1 LDKPDKNQID
11 ILASFHPAIK
21 NWFEESFESPTPPQ
35 IQGWPSIFQ
44 KQNTLILAPTGSG
57 KTLAAFLVCI
67 DNLLKQLIENNH
79 PRGVHTLYI
88 SPLKA
93 LNYDIERNLEAPLAG
108 IQLKAIELNLELPEI
123 RVAVRTGDTPQ
134 KERERMLREPPLM
147 FITTPESLH
156 LLLTSQRAQH
166 LLQSVEYVIVD
177 EIHALSENKRGT
189 FLSLLLERLQFMVE
203 KPFVRIGLSA
213 TQKPLEEIARF
224 LGGSDLVQQNGNIN
238 LTARPVTIVDA
249 GMRKELDL
257 KIISP
262 VEDFRDLPENT
273 VWPDIYQKLLELIQQ
288 HRSTLIFANNRA
300 AAERITAEINER
312 AGFELVKAHHGSV
325 SKEARREIEDQ
336 LKQGKLTAL
345 VATAT
350 LELGIDMGAIDLVCQ
365 VESPKGVARG
375 LQRVGRAGHL
385 YRLASKGRLIPKMRS
400 DLVEMTVITEAMYR
414 GDVAPIKIPQNCLD
428 ILAQQ
433 IIAMVAMKPWQ
444 VDDLFNLVRQA
455 YPFHT
460 LPRSHFLS
468 VIEMISGRYP
478 SEAFRDLRPRISWDR
493 INNILHPLPGTQH
506 TAILGG
512 GAIPDTGQYGCY
524 LEDGFTK
531 LGELEEEF
539 VYERRLGEVFVLG
552 TNNWRIKQITHD
564 RVIVSPAPGTPA
576 RMPFWKGEFMS
587 RSVHLGKLYGKFC
600 RELSG
605 RLQSKNCIAWLQQ
618 NYSLDADSAKNL
630 YQYFKD
636 QKQQA
641 GTIPDDET
649 IVIESFYDELGDPRV
664 MILSPFGGR
673 VHLPWKLAILAQFRQ
688 NLNVE
693 PESLHS
699 DGGIVFRYPVE
710 NINRAIQIIKS
721 VTAKNVEDLVME
733 ELANSAFFGI
743 RFRHNANRAMLIPR
757 PKPGR
762 RSPLWLQRM
771 RSRDLL
777 EIARQFPSFPIV
789 VETYRESLQDYLA
802 VEELK
807 ELLSRIETGEVKII
821 IRQAS
826 QPSPFTATLMLEFM
840 AGYMYNYDEPKRSEH
855 GADAI
860 DKDFIQELIHPGFA
874 ANLLDSDAI
883 NQIEQKLQGQAEGYQ
898 ARTAAELVE
907 LLYRIGDLTGEEIGL
922 RIIGDHQLMLESLGV
937 ARRALRVYIPGVEKS
952 WRWIAA
958 EDYPR
963 YRDAFSIQTA
973 DENLPESYQKIF
985 IKIGDE
991 IQTQSVSEA
1000 LPQEIIART
1009 FNRDDAQ
1016 RKVLERYLT
1025 HHALSDMDQITSR
1038 YPFEI
1043 SFVQNILNDLKQ
1055 QGQFIEIASPKE
1067 VTPIQWASAE
1077 IVERIRR
1084 VTLRQERA
1092 KIQPCD
1098 TAQFVAFL
1106 LRWQHR
1112 TLETRLSG
1120 ADGLV
1125 ALIEKCQG
1133 LALPAD
1139 MWETEI
1145 FPRRIENYQPGL
1157 LDELCRQGEITWYGS
1172 SSASTT
1178 MGNISFAFREDLPYF
1193 HFQNPN
1199 LSDPIDDQKEK
1210 ILDQIRNALHKKG
1223 TCFVNDLSLETGL
1236 APSTGAA
1243 ALWEMVWLG
1252 EVTNDTFGVIRAGKP
1267 PFSLD
1272 EFNEKIP
1279 QRSPYRRM
1287 GRTHRYRPVPGSGRW
1302 SLLPQPGDAKNI
1314 KPELIDALA
1323 NQLLQ
1328 RYGMVCREIYELEN
1342 WHIPWRLIY
1351 DTLVRL
1357 EWRGEIKRGY
1367 FVKGFSGL
1375 QFALPKAADEL
1386 MNLQQRKT
1394 RNNDQS
1400 DSLIL
1405 INSSDPANLYGAAS
1419 PLPLLHPMHADW
1431 RLLRH
1436 PNNYLILK
1444 NGFPILAIE
1453 AKGARLTSLRDFSSD
1468 EIKNALDLLPQLLDD
1483 PAGWRRIRSIKV
1495 EFWNGQPVRISEVAD
1510 YLKEIGFRDEFK
1522 AMVLEKVYNLN
1533 V

>member
-1 LDKPDKNQID
+1 MNNFE
-11 ILASFHPAIK
+11 ILTLFHPAIT
-21 NWFEESFESPTPPQ
+21 NWFKQSFDHPTPPQ
-35 IQGWPSIFQ
+35 IQGWPPISRGE
-44 KQNTLILAPTGSG
+44 NTLILAPTGSG
-57 KTLAAFLVCI
+57 KTLTAFLVCI
-67 DNLLKQLIENNH
+67 DQLLKRLIQND
-79 PRGVHTLYI
+79 PPKGVHTLYI

-108 IQLKAIELNLELPEI
+108 IQKKATELKIDLPEI

-134 KERERMLREPPLM
+134 KERERALREPPHI

-156 LLLTSQRAQH
+156 LLLTSNRAQH
-166 LLQSVEYVIVD
+166 ILRTVEYVIVD

-189 FLSLLLERLQFMVE
+189 FLSLLLERLQLVAE
-203 KPFVRIGLSA
+203 KPFIRIGLSA
-213 TQKPLEEIARF
+213 TQKPLAEIAKF
-224 LGGSDLVQQNGNIN
+224 LGGCDRIQQNGNIIFMP
-238 LTARPVTIVDA
+238 RSVTVIDA

-257 KIISP
+257 KIIAP

-273 VWPDIYQKLLELIQQ
+273 VWPDIYQKLLELIQG

-385 YRLASKGRLIPKMRS
+385 YQLASKGRLIPKMRS

-444 VDDLFNLVRQA
+444 VEELFNLVRQA
-455 YPFHT
+455 YPYQA

-478 SEAFRDLRPRISWDR
+478 SEAFRDLRSRISWDR
-493 INNILHPLPGTQH
+493 VNNILHPLPGTQR

-539 VYERRLGEVFVLG
+539 VFERRIGEVFVLG
-552 TNNWRIKQITHD
+552 TNNWRIKEITHD

-587 RSVHLGKLYGKFC
+587 RSVHLGKLYGGFC
-600 RELSG
+600 RELSA
-605 RLQSKNCIAWLQQ
+605 RLQHKNCLNWLQQ
-618 NYSLDADSAKNL
+618 HYSLDEASAQNL
-630 YQYFKD
+630 FQYFKD
-636 QKQQA
+636 QKQAA
-641 GTIPDDET
+641 GTIPDDQT
-649 IVIESFYDELGDPRV
+649 ILIESFYDELGDPRIV
-664 MILSPFGGR
+664 ILSPYGGR

-688 NLNVE
+688 SLNVE

-721 VTAKNVEDLVME
+721 VTSKNVENLVME
-733 ELANSAFFGI
+733 ELANSVFFGI

-757 PKPGR
+757 PKPGK

-789 VETYRESLQDYLA
+789 VETYRESLQDFLA
-802 VEELK
+802 MEELK
-807 ELLSRIETGEVKII
+807 ELLSRIETGEIKII

-840 AGYMYNYDEPKRSEH
+840 MGYMYNYDEPKRTEH

-860 DKDFIQELIHPGFA
+860 DKNFIQELIHPEHVA
-874 ANLLDSDAI
+874 DLLDKDAI
-883 NQIEQKLQGQAEGYQ
+883 DQIEQKLQEQAEGYQ
-898 ARTAAELVE
+898 ARTASELVE
-907 LLYRIGDLTGEEIGL
+907 LLYRLGDLTEEEIGL
-922 RIIGDHQLMLESLGV
+922 RVIGNHQLMLEELSV
-937 ARRALRVYIPGVEKS
+937 ARRALRVFIPGVAKP

-958 EDYPR
+958 EDFPL
-963 YRDAFSIQTA
+963 YRDAFSIKRA
-973 DENLPESYQKIF
+973 DENLPESYQKLF
-985 IKIGDE
+985 IKIDDE
-991 IQTQSVSEA
+991 IKPQSVAEA
-1000 LPQEIIART
+1000 LPQEIIDQNYPKRE
-1009 FNRDDAQ
+1009 AQ
-1016 RKVLERYLT
+1016 KKILERYLL
-1025 HHALSDMDQITSR
+1025 HHAISDINQILSR
-1038 YPFEI
+1038 YPFDE
-1043 SFVQNILNDLKQ
+1043 SFVKQILNELKR
-1055 QGQFIEIASPKE
+1055 QGNFVEIHPAKKG
-1067 VTPIQWASAE
+1067 TPPQWAATE

-1098 TAQFVAFL
+1098 TSQFVEFL
-1106 LRWQHR
+1106 LRWQNR
-1112 TLETRLSG
+1112 TAETRLSG
-1120 ADGLV
+1120 EDGLV
-1125 ALIEKCQG
+1125 SIIEKFQG
-1133 LALPAD
+1133 LALPAEI
-1139 MWETEI
+1139 WETEI
-1145 FPRRIENYQPGL
+1145 FARRLEDYQPAW
-1157 LDELCRQGEITWYGS
+1157 LDDLCRQGEITWYGS
-1172 SSASTT
+1172 SSA
-1178 MGNISFAFREDLPYF
+1178 GNQSGELAFAFREDLPYF
-1193 HFQNPN
+1193 HYQAQKSAAQN
-1199 LSDPIDDQKEK
+1199 DDQIEK
-1210 ILDQIRNALHKKG
+1210 ILDQVRNVLHKKG
-1223 TCFVNDLSLETGL
+1223 ACFVNDLSLETGL
-1236 APSTGAA
+1236 APSTCAVV
-1243 ALWEMVWLG
+1243 LWELVWRG
-1252 EVTNDTFGVIRAGKP
+1252 EVTNDTFAVIRAGKP

-1302 SLLPQPGDAKNI
+1302 SLLPHPTDSENLQSEFI
-1314 KPELIDALA
+1314 EALT

-1328 RYGMVCREIYELEN
+1328 RYGLLCREIFELEN
-1342 WHIPWRLIY
+1342 WHLPWRQIY

-1357 EWRGEIKRGY
+1357 EWRGEIRRGY

-1375 QFALPKAADEL
+1375 QFALPKAADEII
-1386 MNLQQRKT
+1386 NFQQKKPSYHSE
-1394 RNNDQS
+1394 S
-1400 DSLIL
+1400 DSLTL
-1405 INSSDPANLYGAAS
+1405 INASDPANLYGAAS
-1419 PLPLLHPMHADW
+1419 PLPLLHPLHPDW

-1444 NGFPILAIE
+1444 NGLPLLAIE
-1453 AKGARLTSLRDFSSD
+1453 AKGARLTPLRDFSLD
-1468 EIKNALDLLPQLLDD
+1468 EMKDALNLLPHLLDD

-1495 EFWNGQPVRISEVAD
+1495 EFWDGLPIRNSEVAE
-1510 YLKEIGFRDEFK
+1510 YLKENGFRDEFK
-1522 AMVLEKVYNLN
+1522 VMVLERGF
-1533 V
+1533 

>member
-1 LDKPDKNQID
+1 METKNLEVI
-11 ILASFHPAIK
+11 SHFHPTLQ
-21 NWFEESFESPTPPQ
+21 NWFTETFDHPTPPQ
-35 IQGWPSIFQ
+35 IQGWPAIFRGE
-44 KQNTLILAPTGSG
+44 NTLILAPTGSG
-57 KTLAAFLVCI
+57 KTLTAFLVCI
-67 DNLLKQLIENNH
+67 DQLLKRLIQND
-79 PRGVHTLYI
+79 PPKGVHTLYI

-108 IQLKAIELNLELPEI
+108 IQNKATELKIDLPEI

-134 KERERMLREPPLM
+134 KERERALREPPHI

-156 LLLTSQRAQH
+156 LLLTSNRAQH
-166 LLQSVEYVIVD
+166 ILRSVEYVIVD

-189 FLSLLLERLQFMVE
+189 FLSLLLERLQLMVE
-203 KPFVRIGLSA
+203 KPFIRIGLSA
-213 TQKPLEEIARF
+213 TQKPLETIAKF
-224 LGGSDLVQQNGNIN
+224 LGGNDLIQQNGTI
-238 LTARPVTIVDA
+238 TFTPRPVTIVDA

-325 SKEARREIEDQ
+325 SKEARREIENQ

-385 YRLASKGRLIPKMRS
+385 YKLASKGRLIPKMRS

-444 VDDLFNLVRQA
+444 VDELFNLVRQA
-455 YPFHT
+455 YPYQT
-460 LPRSHFLS
+460 LPRSHFFS

-478 SEAFRDLRPRISWDR
+478 SEAFRDLRPRVSWDR
-493 INNILHPLPGTQH
+493 VNNILHPLPGTQR

-564 RVIVSPAPGTPA
+564 RVIVSPASGTPA

-587 RSVHLGKLYGKFC
+587 RSVHLGKLYGQFC

-605 RLQSKNCIAWLQQ
+605 RLQSKNFIDWLQK
-618 NYSLDADSAKNL
+618 NYSLDSDSAKNL

-636 QKQQA
+636 QQRAA
-641 GTIPDDET
+641 GMIPDDKT
-649 IVIESFYDELGDPRV
+649 ILIESFYDELGDPRI
-664 MILSPFGGR
+664 MILSPYGGR

-688 NLNVE
+688 SLNVE

-710 NINRAIQIIKS
+710 NIKRAIEIIKS
-721 VTAKNVEDLVME
+721 VTAQNVESLVIE

-743 RFRHNANRAMLIPR
+743 RFRHNANRALLIPR

-807 ELLSRIETGEVKII
+807 NLLNRIETNEIKLV
-821 IRQAS
+821 IRKAS
-826 QPSPFTATLMLEFM
+826 QPSPFAATMMLEFM
-840 AGYMYNYDEPKRSEH
+840 AGYMYNYDEPKRTEH

-860 DKDFIQELIHPGFA
+860 DKDFIRELIHPEHVA
-874 ANLLDSDAI
+874 ELLDTHAI

-898 ARTAAELVE
+898 TRTPSELVE
-907 LLYRIGDLTGEEIGL
+907 LLYRIGDLTEEEIGL
-922 RIIGDHQLMLESLGV
+922 RVIGDRKLMLKSLGV
-937 ARRALRVYIPGVEKS
+937 ARRSLCVFIPGVEQN

-958 EDYPR
+958 DDFPL

-973 DENLPESYQKIF
+973 DENLPESYTKIH
-985 IKIGDE
+985 IKIGEE
-991 IQTQSVSEA
+991 IQTQSVNEA
-1000 LPQEIIART
+1000 LPQEIIAQK

-1016 RKVLERYLT
+1016 RKIIERYLS
-1025 HHALSDMDQITSR
+1025 HHALLDVEQIVSR

-1055 QGQFIEIASPKE
+1055 QGQFLEIASPKE
-1067 VTPIQWASAE
+1067 DGAIQWASTE

-1098 TAQFVAFL
+1098 TAQFVEFL
-1106 LRWQHR
+1106 LRWQNR
-1112 TLETRLSG
+1112 TPEFRLSS

-1125 ALIEKCQG
+1125 SIIEKFQG
-1133 LALPAD
+1133 LSLPAE

-1145 FPRRIENYQPGL
+1145 FARRLEHYQPAWL
-1157 LDELCRQGEITWYGS
+1157 NDLCRQGEISWYGS
-1172 SSASTT
+1172 STASTVT
-1178 MGNISFAFREDLPYF
+1178 GNIAFAFKEDLPYF
-1193 HFQNPN
+1193 HYQNPN
-1199 LSDPIDDQKEK
+1199 LSDQLDDHKEK
-1210 ILDQIRNALHKKG
+1210 ILDQVRKSLHKKG
-1223 TCFVNDLSLETGL
+1223 ACFVNDLSLETGL
-1236 APSTGAA
+1236 APSTCAA
-1243 ALWEMVWLG
+1243 ALWELIWLG
-1252 EVTNDTFGVIRAGKP
+1252 EVTNDTFAVIRAGKP
-1267 PFSLD
+1267 PFTLD
-1272 EFNEKIP
+1272 QFSEKMP

-1302 SLLPQPGDAKNI
+1302 SLLRQPNEAENIQPQFI
-1314 KPELIDALA
+1314 EALA
-1323 NQLLQ
+1323 NQLLH
-1328 RYGMVCREIYELEN
+1328 RYGMICREIYELEN
-1342 WHIPWRLIY
+1342 WHIPWRSIY

-1375 QFALPKAADEL
+1375 QFARPKAADEL
-1386 MNLQQRKT
+1386 INLQQHQPENKAE
-1394 RNNDQS
+1394 S

-1405 INSSDPANLYGAAS
+1405 INASDPANLYGAAS
-1419 PLPLLHPMHADW
+1419 PLPLLHPMNPDW

-1444 NGFPILAIE
+1444 NGLPILAIE
-1453 AKGARLTSLRDFSSD
+1453 SKGARLTPLRDFSSD
-1468 EIKNALDLLPQLLDD
+1468 EIQNALNLLPQLFDD

-1495 EFWNGQPVRISEVAD
+1495 EFWNGQPVRNSEVAD
-1510 YLKEIGFRDEFK
+1510 YLKELGFRDEFK
-1522 AMVLEKVYNLN
+1522 IMVLEKGY
-1533 V
+1533 

>member
-1 LDKPDKNQID
+1 MEKKNLQI
-11 ILASFHPAIK
+11 ISQFHPTIH
-21 NWFEESFESPTPPQ
+21 NWFTETFDHPTPPQ
-35 IQGWPSIFQ
+35 IQGWLSIF
-44 KQNTLILAPTGSG
+44 KKENTLILAPTGSG

-67 DNLLKQLIENNH
+67 DNLLKRLIEDNH
-79 PRGVHTLYI
+79 PKGVHTLYI

-108 IQLKAIELNLELPEI
+108 IQQKATELNLDLPEI
-123 RVAVRTGDTPQ
+123 KVAVRTGDTPQ
-134 KERERMLREPPLM
+134 KERERMLRQPPHI

-166 LLQSVEYVIVD
+166 LLRSVEHVIVD

-189 FLSLLLERLQFMVE
+189 FLSLLLERLQHIAE
-203 KPFVRIGLSA
+203 KPFIRIGLSA

-224 LGGSDLVQQNGNIN
+224 LGGCDLVQQNGNIN
-238 LTARPVTIVDA
+238 LTPRLVTIVDA

-385 YRLASKGRLIPKMRS
+385 YQLASKGRLIPKMRS
-400 DLVEMTVITEAMYR
+400 DLVEMTVVTEAMYR

-433 IIAMVAMKPWQ
+433 IIAIVAMKPWQ
-444 VDDLFNLVRQA
+444 VDELFNLVRKA
-455 YPFHT
+455 YPYQT

-493 INNILHPLPGTQH
+493 VNNILHPLPGTQR

-539 VYERRLGEVFVLG
+539 VYERRIGEVFVLG
-552 TNNWRIKQITHD
+552 SNNWRIKEITHD

-587 RSVHLGKLYGKFC
+587 RSVHLGKLYGQFC

-605 RLQSKNCIAWLQQ
+605 RLQNKNCINWLQQ

-636 QKQQA
+636 QQQA
-641 GTIPDDET
+641 VGKIPDDET
-649 IVIESFYDELGDPRV
+649 ILIESFYDELGDPRIV
-664 MILSPFGGR
+664 MLSPYGGR
-673 VHLPWKLAILAQFRQ
+673 VHLPWKLAILSQFRKS
-688 NLNVE
+688 LNVE

-710 NINRAIQIIKS
+710 NIRRVIEIIKS
-721 VTAKNVEDLVME
+721 VTAKNVENLVIQ

-757 PKPGR
+757 PKPGK

-840 AGYMYNYDEPKRSEH
+840 AGYLYNYDEPKRTEH

-860 DKDFIQELIHPGFA
+860 DKNFIQELIHPEHVA
-874 ANLLDSDAI
+874 ELLDTDAI
-883 NQIEQKLQGQAEGYQ
+883 KQIEQKLQGQAEGYQ
-898 ARTAAELVE
+898 ARTASELVE
-907 LLYRIGDLTGEEIGL
+907 LLYRIGDLTEEEIGL
-922 RIIGDHQLMLESLGV
+922 RVSGDYQLMLDELDV
-937 ARRALRVYIPGVEKS
+937 ARRALRVFIPGVEKS

-958 EDYPR
+958 EDFPL

-973 DENLPESYQKIF
+973 DENLPESYQKIY

-991 IQTQSVSEA
+991 IQSRSVNEA
-1000 LPQEIIART
+1000 LPQEIVAQK
-1009 FNRDDAQ
+1009 FNRDDAE
-1016 RKVLERYLT
+1016 RKILDRYLA
-1025 HHALSDMDQITSR
+1025 HHALLDVEQIISR
-1038 YPFEI
+1038 YPFEKT
-1043 SFVQNILNDLKQ
+1043 FVQQILNDLKQ
-1055 QGQFIEIASPKE
+1055 GGQFLEIASSKE
-1067 VTPIQWASAE
+1067 DVPIQWASTE

-1084 VTLRQERA
+1084 ATLRQERA

-1098 TAQFVAFL
+1098 TAQFVEFL
-1106 LRWQHR
+1106 LRWQNR
-1112 TLETRLSG
+1112 TPETRLSG
-1120 ADGLV
+1120 VDGLV
-1125 ALIEKCQG
+1125 SIIEKFQG
-1133 LALPAD
+1133 LALAAD
-1139 MWETEI
+1139 IWETEI
-1145 FPRRIENYQPGL
+1145 FARRIQDYQPGW
-1157 LDELCRQGEITWYGS
+1157 LDDLCRQGEITWYGS
-1172 SSASTT
+1172 STASAVT
-1178 MGNISFAFREDLPYF
+1178 GNIAFAFREDLPYF
-1193 HFQNPN
+1193 HYQNPN
-1199 LSDPIDDQKEK
+1199 LSDQIDDQNEK
-1210 ILDQIRNALHKKG
+1210 ILDQIRNAFQKKG
-1223 TCFVNDLSLETGL
+1223 ACFINDLSLETGL
-1236 APSTGAA
+1236 APSTCAA
-1243 ALWEMVWLG
+1243 ALWELIWLG
-1252 EVTNDTFGVIRAGKP
+1252 EVTNDTFAVIRAGKP

-1272 EFNEKIP
+1272 QFSEKIA
-1279 QRSPYRRM
+1279 QRNPYRRM
-1287 GRTHRYRPVPGSGRW
+1287 GRSHRYRSVPGSGRW
-1302 SLLPQPGDAKNI
+1302 SLLPQSTETKNI
-1314 KPELIDALA
+1314 QPEFIEAVA
-1323 NQLLQ
+1323 NQLLH
-1328 RYGMVCREIYELEN
+1328 RYGMICREIYELEN
-1342 WHIPWRLIY
+1342 WQIPWRSIY
-1351 DTLVRL
+1351 ETLVRL

-1386 MNLQQRKT
+1386 MNLQQRKP
-1394 RNNDQS
+1394 RNKDQS

-1405 INSSDPANLYGAAS
+1405 MNVSDPANLYGAAS
-1419 PLPLLHPMHADW
+1419 PLPLLHPMNSDW

-1436 PNNYLILK
+1436 PNNYLIL
-1444 NGFPILAIE
+1444 NYGLPLLAIE
-1453 AKGARLTSLRDFSSD
+1453 AKGARLTPLRDLSPD
-1468 EIKNALDLLPQLLDD
+1468 EIKAVLNLLPQLLDD
-1483 PAGWRRIRSIKV
+1483 PSGWRRIRSIKV
-1495 EFWNGQPVRISEVAD
+1495 EFWDGQPVRNSEIAD
-1510 YLKEIGFRDEFK
+1510 YLKEMRFRDEFK
-1522 AMVLEKVYNLN
+1522 ALILERKF
-1533 V
+1533 

>member
-1 LDKPDKNQID
+1 MKFNILDIHSQ
-11 ILASFHPAIK
+11 FHPGIQH
-21 NWFEESFESPTPPQ
+21 WFNETFDHPTPPQ
-35 IQGWPSIFQ
+35 IQGWQSIF
-44 KQNTLILAPTGSG
+44 KKENTLILAPTGSG

-67 DNLLKQLIENNH
+67 DNLLKKLIENNH
-79 PRGVHTLYI
+79 PKGVHTLYI

-108 IQLKAIELNLELPEI
+108 IKQKAIELNLDLPDI

-134 KERERMLREPPLM
+134 KERERMLREPPHI

-166 LLQSVEYVIVD
+166 ILRSVEYVIVD

-189 FLSLLLERLQFMVE
+189 FLSLLLERLQHIAE
-203 KPFVRIGLSA
+203 KQFVRIGLSA
-213 TQKPLEEIARF
+213 TQKPLEEIAKF
-224 LGGSDLVQQNGNIN
+224 LGGSNLVQQNGN
-238 LTARPVTIVDA
+238 LTFTRRPVTIVDA

-273 VWPDIYQKLLELIQQ
+273 VWPDIYQKLLKLIQQ

-300 AAERITAEINER
+300 AAERITAEVNER

-325 SKEARREIEDQ
+325 SKEARREIEEQ

-385 YRLASKGRLIPKMRS
+385 YQLASKGRLIPKMRS
-400 DLVEMTVITEAMYR
+400 DLVEMTVITKAMYR
-414 GDVAPIKIPQNCLD
+414 GDVAPIKIPKNCLD

-444 VDDLFNLVRQA
+444 VDELFNLVRQA
-455 YPFHT
+455 YPYQA
-460 LPRSHFLS
+460 LPRSHFVS

-493 INNILHPLPGTQH
+493 VNNIVHPLPGTQR

-552 TNNWRIKQITHD
+552 TNNWRIKEITHD
-564 RVIVSPAPGTPA
+564 RVIVSPAPETPA
-576 RMPFWKGEFMS
+576 RMPFWKGEFVS
-587 RSVHLGKLYGKFC
+587 RSFHLGKLYGQFC
-600 RELSG
+600 RELSQ
-605 RLQSKNCIAWLQQ
+605 RLQRKNCIIWLQQ
-618 NYSLDADSAKNL
+618 NNSLDTDSAKNL
-630 YQYFKD
+630 YHYFKD
-636 QKQQA
+636 QKQTA
-641 GTIPDDET
+641 GSIPDDET
-649 IVIESFYDELGDPRV
+649 ILIESFYDELGDPRIV
-664 MILSPFGGR
+664 ILSPYGGR
-673 VHLPWKLAILAQFRQ
+673 VHLSWKLAILAQFRQ
-688 NLNVE
+688 SLNVE

-710 NINRAIQIIKS
+710 NINCTIEIIKS
-721 VTAKNVEDLVME
+721 VTAKNVERLVIE

-757 PKPGR
+757 PKPGK

-777 EIARQFPSFPIV
+777 EIARQYPSFPIV

-807 ELLSRIETGEVKII
+807 ELLSRIETGKVKII

-840 AGYMYNYDEPKRSEH
+840 AGYMYNYDEPKSTNRS
-855 GADAI
+855 ADAI
-860 DKDFIQELIHPGFA
+860 DKDFIQDLIHPEHVA
-874 ANLLDSDAI
+874 ELLHTNAI

-898 ARTAAELVE
+898 ARTPSELVE
-907 LLYRIGDLTGEEIGL
+907 LLYRIGDLTEEEISI
-922 RIIGDHQLMLESLGV
+922 RVSRDHKLMLEMLGV
-937 ARRALRVYIPGVEKS
+937 EHRTLRVFIPGVDQP

-958 EDYPR
+958 EDFPL
-963 YRDAFSIQTA
+963 YRDAFSIQNA

-985 IKIGDE
+985 IKTGDK
-991 IQTQSVSEA
+991 IQSQLASET
-1000 LPQEIIART
+1000 LPQEIITQT
-1009 FNRDDAQ
+1009 FVKDEAQ
-1016 RKVLERYLT
+1016 RKILERYLT
-1025 HHALSDMDQITSR
+1025 HHALLDVEQIISR
-1038 YPFEI
+1038 YLFET
-1043 SFVQNILNDLKQ
+1043 SFVQQILNDLKQ
-1055 QGQFIEIASPKE
+1055 NGQFLEIASSKE
-1067 VTPIQWASAE
+1067 SKPIQWASKK

-1084 VTLRQERA
+1084 VTLRQERV

-1098 TAQFVAFL
+1098 TAQFVEFL
-1106 LRWQHR
+1106 SWWQNR
-1112 TLETRLSG
+1112 TPETKLSG
-1120 ADGLV
+1120 VDGLV
-1125 ALIEKCQG
+1125 SIIEKFQG
-1133 LALPAD
+1133 LALAAD
-1139 MWETEI
+1139 IWETEI
-1145 FPRRIENYQPGL
+1145 FTRRIKDYQPGW
-1157 LDELCRQGEITWYGS
+1157 LDDLCRQGEITWYGS
-1172 SSASTT
+1172 STATSLT
-1178 MGNISFAFREDLPYF
+1178 GNIAFAFREDLPYF
-1193 HFQNPN
+1193 HYRNPN
-1199 LSDPIDDQKEK
+1199 FEDQIDDQKEK
-1210 ILDQIRNALHKKG
+1210 ILDQIRNALHQKG
-1223 TCFVNDLSLETGL
+1223 ACFVNDLSLETGL
-1236 APSTGAA
+1236 APSTCAA
-1243 ALWEMVWLG
+1243 ALWELIWLG
-1252 EVTNDTFGVIRAGKP
+1252 EVTNDTFAVIRAGKP

-1272 EFNEKIP
+1272 QFTEKMP
-1279 QRSPYRRM
+1279 RRNPYRRI

-1302 SLLPQPGDAKNI
+1302 SLLTQPSDTENI
-1314 KPELIDALA
+1314 QLQFIETIA

-1328 RYGMVCREIYELEN
+1328 RYGMICREIYELEN
-1342 WHIPWRLIY
+1342 CHIPWRSIY
-1351 DTLVRL
+1351 ETLVRL
-1357 EWRGEIKRGY
+1357 EWRGEIRRGY

-1375 QFALPKAADEL
+1375 QFAVPKAADEI
-1386 MNLQQRKT
+1386 MNLHQNKPGY
-1394 RNNDQS
+1394 NGESNP
-1400 DSLIL
+1400 LIL
-1405 INSSDPANLYGAAS
+1405 INTSDPANLYGAAS
-1419 PLPLLHPMHADW
+1419 PLPLLHPMNPDW

-1444 NGFPILAIE
+1444 NGLPLLAIE
-1453 AKGARLTSLRDFSSD
+1453 SKGARLTPLRDLSLE
-1468 EIKNALDLLPQLLDD
+1468 EIKEALNLLPQLLDD

-1495 EFWNGQPVRISEVAD
+1495 EFWDGEPVRNSESSD
-1510 YLKEIGFRDEFK
+1510 YLKKIGFRDEFK
-1522 AMVLEKVYNLN
+1522 MMVLEREY
-1533 V
+1533 